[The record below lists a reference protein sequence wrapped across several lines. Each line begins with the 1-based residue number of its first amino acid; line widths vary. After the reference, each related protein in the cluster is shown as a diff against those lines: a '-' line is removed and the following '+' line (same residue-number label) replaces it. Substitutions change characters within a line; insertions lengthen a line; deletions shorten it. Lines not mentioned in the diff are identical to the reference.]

1 MAGNE
6 DVLERDELNT
16 SIEIDTNKLVLNEA
30 GNALGFEK
38 SSGFEE
44 MTNFAVKVAGYV
56 GDGKGT
62 VVGYILNINPAV
74 VDPLHTNTEDVAK

>member
-6 DVLERDELNT
+6 DVLECDELNT
-16 SIEIDTNKLVLNEA
+16 SIENDPNKLVLNEA
-30 GNALGFEK
+30 GNALGFQK
-38 SSGFEE
+38 LSGFDE
-44 MTNFAVKVAGYV
+44 MTNFAVKVAYV
-56 GDGKGT
+56 RDSKST

>member
-1 MAGNE
+1 M
-6 DVLERDELNT
+6 
-16 SIEIDTNKLVLNEA
+16 
-30 GNALGFEK
+30 GFEK

-44 MTNFAVKVAGYV
+44 MTNFAVRVAGYV

-74 VDPLHTNTEDVAK
+74 VDPLHTNIEDVAE

>member
-1 MAGNE
+1 MAGHGE
-6 DVLERDELNT
+6 VTLERDENVT
-16 SIEIDTNKLVLNEA
+16 EIDPNKLIRNDA

-38 SSGFEE
+38 SGGYEE
-44 MTNFAVKVAGYV
+44 MTNFAVDVAGYV

-74 VDPLHTNTEDVAK
+74 VDPQHTSSEDVSK